1 MSHRDYLAVLAA
13 EEVAHRAETRI
24 QRATRKAHL
33 PSLCTI
39 EESDFKLQTSVG
51 AALLGSHV
59 GHGGPTLQTWH
70 RRSPPPR
77 FRIRRD
83 CHGTSAARRRGNS
96 LRTARPFRT
105 LAVMKATTTINRL
118 GDHVGQTVTLE
129 GWVYNCRASGKIAFI
144 ILRDGTGLC
153 QCVLEKNEQTEP
165 FFAEARK
172 LPQESSVRI
181 SGTVRAEAR
190 SVGGFELKVTDVQ
203 VVQTS
208 QDYPITPKP
217 HGIEFLMEHRHL
229 WFRSQR
235 QWHILRIR
243 ATVVD
248 QIRRF
253 YNNNGY
259 VLIDTPIFA
268 PAAGE
273 GAQTLFKVDYFGE
286 PVYLAQTGQLYV
298 EAACMAHGKVY
309 CFGPTFRAEK
319 SKTRRHLTEFWMVE
333 PEIAFASLDDV
344 LEVAEDFICSITQRV
359 LSDHREELLELGRNV
374 GELEAIKKPFHRLT
388 YSEAVDLLH
397 GPKPGELLENDLK
410 QKTARVEELG
420 RRIEELEALAAGNAK
435 QWQKDKAAAEV
446 IAAREERSE
455 LQEQIVN
462 IPHHLE
468 LAANFKWGSDLGGS
482 DETIISR
489 LHHRPVFVTHYPKGV
504 KAFYM
509 REDRGDDR
517 IVENFDLLA
526 PQGFGEIIG
535 GSAREEDYDRLSARI
550 EHDGLP
556 REDYEWYLDL
566 RRYGS
571 VPHGGFGLGVE
582 RTVAWICGLKHIRET
597 IPFPRMMGKF
607 YP

>member
-1 MSHRDYLAVLAA
+1 M
-13 EEVAHRAETRI
+13 ET
-24 QRATRKAHL
+24 
-33 PSLCTI
+33 
-39 EESDFKLQTSVG
+39 
-51 AALLGSHV
+51 
-59 GHGGPTLQTWH
+59 
-70 RRSPPPR
+70 
-77 FRIRRD
+77 
-83 CHGTSAARRRGNS
+83 
-96 LRTARPFRT
+96 
-105 LAVMKATTTINRL
+105 TTTINRL
-118 GDHVGQTVTLE
+118 REHVGRTVRLR
-129 GWVYNCRASGKIAFI
+129 GWVYKSRASGKIAFI

-153 QCVLEKNEQTEP
+153 QCVLEKNEQTES

-172 LPQESSVRI
+172 LPQEASVEI
-181 SGTVRAEAR
+181 SGTVSVDER
-190 SVGGFELKVTDVQ
+190 SVGGHELKATDVRA
-203 VVQTS
+203 VHAGDAGQT
-208 QDYPITPKP
+208 YPITPKP
-217 HGIEFLMEHRHL
+217 HGIDFLMKHRHL

-253 YNNNGY
+253 YNDNGY

-273 GAQTLFKVDYFGE
+273 GAQTLFRVDYFGE

-333 PEIAFASLDDV
+333 PELAFAYLDDV
-344 LEVAEDFICSITQRV
+344 LEMAEDFVCSIVERV
-359 LSDHREELLELGRNV
+359 LADHRDELIELGRSV
-374 GELEAIKKPFHRLT
+374 DELEAVKKPFHRLT
-388 YSEAVDLLH
+388 YSQAVELLH
-397 GPKPGELLENDLK
+397 GPKPKELLEDDLNV
-410 QKTARVEELG
+410 KTARVSELDQ
-420 RRIEELEALAAGNAK
+420 RISELEAVAKSGAK
-435 QWQKDKAAAEV
+435 QWQKDKAAAEA
-446 IAAREERSE
+446 IEAREERDE
-455 LQEQIVN
+455 LQEQLGN
-462 IPHHLE
+462 IPRHLE
-468 LAANFKWGSDLGGS
+468 LAAGFDWGADLGGS

-489 LHHRPVFVTHYPKGV
+489 LHDRPVFVTHYPKGI

-509 REDRGDDR
+509 REDRSDDR
-517 IVENFDLLA
+517 LVENFDLLA

-535 GSAREEDYDRLSARI
+535 GSAREEDYDRLLARI
-550 EHDGLP
+550 QHDGLP
-556 REDYEWYLDL
+556 QEDYEWYLDL

-582 RTVAWICGLKHIRET
+582 RTVAWLCGLKHIRET